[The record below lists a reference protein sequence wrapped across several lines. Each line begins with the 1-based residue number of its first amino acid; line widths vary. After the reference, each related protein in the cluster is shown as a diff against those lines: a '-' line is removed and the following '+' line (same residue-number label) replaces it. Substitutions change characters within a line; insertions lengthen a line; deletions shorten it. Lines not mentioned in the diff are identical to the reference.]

1 MIEVFRT
8 TPPLVQ
14 LFWFFFALPILI
26 KVEMTPYVAAVLTF
40 SIQSAAFFAEVFR
53 GGIVSVER
61 GQWEAGRALGMAPR
75 QVMRRVVLPQA
86 VKRMIPAFLERA
98 IELMK
103 TTTLVAIVSYA
114 DLLFQ
119 TNEVAQKTFRP
130 LEVFTVT
137 ALIYFVG
144 HLRGEPAGARAR
156 AAPRHERRRDGAL
169 MGPLYRWNFAPVLE
183 NLDVLWAGALGTL
196 RLFVICVVLGFG
208 FGLVVGL
215 GRHARS
221 RWVHLPATAFVEFF
235 RNTPVLVQI
244 LWFYYALPILLPFQ
258 ISPLTAAALGISL
271 NSAAFSAEI
280 YRGGIESIDRGQAE
294 AARALGMTAAQAMR
308 RIVLPQALRRMLPA
322 LTNRGIEIFKM
333 TTLASAVAYVELL
346 QQGKLL
352 ASLNFNPIETYTV
365 IAVVFFLCLF
375 PLVQATY
382 ALERRLGRSDA

>member
-1 MIEVFRT
+1 MG
-8 TPPLVQ
+8 
-14 LFWFFFALPILI
+14 
-26 KVEMTPYVAAVLTF
+26 AA
-40 SIQSAAFFAEVFR
+40 
-53 GGIVSVER
+53 
-61 GQWEAGRALGMAPR
+61 
-75 QVMRRVVLPQA
+75 
-86 VKRMIPAFLERA
+86 
-98 IELMK
+98 
-103 TTTLVAIVSYA
+103 
-114 DLLFQ
+114 
-119 TNEVAQKTFRP
+119 
-130 LEVFTVT
+130 
-137 ALIYFVG
+137 
-144 HLRGEPAGARAR
+144 
-156 AAPRHERRRDGAL
+156 
-169 MGPLYRWNFAPVLE
+169 YRWNFGPVLE
-183 NLDVLWAGALGTL
+183 NLDVLWVGAIGTL

-208 FGLVVGL
+208 FGLVFGL

-244 LWFYYALPILLPFQ
+244 LWFYYALPILLPFE
-258 ISPLTAAALGISL
+258 IGPLMAAALGISL

-294 AARALGMTAAQAMR
+294 AARALGMTPAQAMR

-352 ASLNFNPIETYTV
+352 ASLNFNPIETYSV
-365 IAVVFFLCLF
+365 IAAVFFLCLF